1 MRATT
6 STAQPSTDSAATGSR
21 LVRRLSLSDV
31 LVYGLLYFCPL
42 APTAVFGIVY
52 GMSGGMAAL
61 VYAVAALAMTFS
73 AISYSEMAKSV
84 NVSGSVYRYVS
95 LSTNAF
101 TGFVTGWLILLD
113 YFLLPALLSILTAI
127 GMVLQFPESSR
138 GFWILAFIWL
148 PALLNII
155 GLKLT
160 IRVNKLFLLV
170 QLVTLGVFFVYS
182 LWGVLQHS
190 HAIGLLAPVWD
201 GQRFEL
207 LAILSAIPVAAL
219 SFVGFDAISALNEE
233 ANGGGRTI
241 SRATLMLLLL
251 VSLLFFAQVYLVN
264 LFVPAGTQYDTEQAE
279 TAFYTLSRDI
289 VGAWFQPIMIVV
301 AGTVSGVA
309 NAIVSQMTTS
319 RLIFSMARDGRFPA
333 WLARLDR
340 RGNPVRALLFV
351 AIVSSVVGLVAANQV
366 ELLVTLVTFGAL
378 FAYITLH
385 LSLFQRFRKHPER
398 HWFKHVVS
406 PLAGILILVAAL
418 ASMND
423 NARWLGGAWL
433 CIGLVLALILHRQ
446 GRLDSLP
453 LNQ

>member
-1 MRATT
+1 MRTT
-6 STAQPSTDSAATGSR
+6 AAAPCTPTTAAESR
-21 LVRRLSLSDV
+21 LIRRLSFTDV

-52 GMSGGMAAL
+52 GISGGMAAL

-95 LSTNAF
+95 LSTHAF
-101 TGFVTGWLILLD
+101 IGFVTGWLILLD

-127 GMVLQFPESSR
+127 GMVLQFPQSSR
-138 GFWILAFIWL
+138 GFWILVFIWL

-160 IRVNKLFLLV
+160 VRVNTLFLLV
-170 QLVTLGVFFVYS
+170 QLVTLAVFFAWS
-182 LWGVLQHS
+182 LWGVLQHH
-190 HAIGLLAPVWD
+190 HATALLAPIWD
-201 GQRFEL
+201 EQRFEL
-207 LAILSAIPVAAL
+207 LAVLSAIPIAAL

-233 ANGGGRTI
+233 AHGGGRTV

-251 VSLLFFAQVYLVN
+251 VSLLFFAQVYLAN
-264 LFVPAGTQYDTEQAE
+264 LFVAPGTRYDTEQAE
-279 TAFYTLSRDI
+279 TAFYTLSSEI

-333 WLARLDR
+333 GLARLDR
-340 RGNPVRALLFV
+340 RGNPLTAVLCVAL
-351 AIVSSVVGLVAANQV
+351 VSTVIGLVAANEV

-385 LSLFQRFRKHPER
+385 ISLYYRFRKHPER

-418 ASMND
+418 ASMSD
-423 NARWLGGAWL
+423 NARWLGGSWL
-433 CIGLVLALILHRQ
+433 CIGLLLALILYRK
-446 GRLDSLP
+446 GRLGSIP
-453 LNQ
+453 LNE

>member
-6 STAQPSTDSAATGSR
+6 STAQPSTDSTATGSR

-190 HAIGLLAPVWD
+190 HAIGLLAPIWD

-233 ANGGGRTI
+233 ASGGGRTI

-423 NARWLGGAWL
+423 NARWLGSAWL

-446 GRLDSLP
+446 GRLGSLP